1 MSFQHFLD
9 EYIYASLVFPK
20 CHPKNIFEL
29 ESITVRLA
37 FQKDPSG
44 GRGEDKAQQRLQPE
58 VGKLFVLALVQGRDE
73 QDLGQGRGS
82 GTREEG
88 PVSHQQKHT
97 KRRKCYLC
105 EVKPDVKGCI
115 NDQ

>member
-37 FQKDPSG
+37 FQILLVAVGRIRPS
-44 GRGEDKAQQRLQPE
+44 RRLQP
-58 VGKLFVLALVQGRDE
+58 GGRKLFVLALVPGER
-73 QDLGQGRGS
+73 
-82 GTREEG
+82 
-88 PVSHQQKHT
+88 
-97 KRRKCYLC
+97 
-105 EVKPDVKGCI
+105 
-115 NDQ
+115 